1 VESGE
6 WEGNQSSIQIEN
18 HQSPINYPLFY
29 LCRVLR
35 KDSAFAWGTLIA
47 LMLIWGSSFILI
59 KRGLEHFD
67 AVQVGL
73 LRIVFAWLFLLPWAL
88 RRMRGLTRR
97 QWMFLFLVGFVG
109 SGLPSWLFPKAQTGI
124 DSSLA
129 GILNSL
135 TPLFT
140 TLVGI
145 LAFSARPKWFNVLG
159 VLIGLGGAVGLMS
172 VSGGHSLEF
181 NFSYAVYILIATF
194 CYAINANIVKYAL
207 PDVKPVT
214 ITAVAFSLI
223 GLPALGILLGATDFL
238 PRMQAEGMH
247 WEGLG
252 YVAILGV
259 VGTGLALMFYN
270 RLIHLTTPIFA
281 SSVTYLIPL
290 VALSWGTLDGELFR
304 ASYLIWIMLIL
315 IGVALVNRK
324 RPFFRSGIMDQGPK
338 D

>member
-1 VESGE
+1 MS
-6 WEGNQSSIQIEN
+6 
-18 HQSPINYPLFY
+18 
-29 LCRVLR
+29 R
-35 KDSAFAWGTLIA
+35 KDGLFAWGTLGA

-73 LRIVFAWLFLLPWAL
+73 LRIIFAWMFLLPWAL

-140 TLVGI
+140 TLIGV
-145 LAFSARPKWFNVLG
+145 AVFKARPRVHQVLG

-172 VSGGHSLEF
+172 VSGGHTLEF
-181 NFSYAVYILIATF
+181 NFRYAVYILVATF
-194 CYAINANIVKYAL
+194 CYAINANLVKYAL
-207 PDVKPVT
+207 PDVRPVT
-214 ITAVAFSLI
+214 ITAIAFFLI
-223 GLPALGILLGATDFL
+223 GFPALGVLAGATDFPL
-238 PRMQAEGMH
+238 VLKEEGIP

-270 RLIHLTTPIFA
+270 RLIHLTTPVFA

-290 VALSWGTLDGELFR
+290 VAVGWGIVDGEVFR
-304 ASYLIWIMLIL
+304 ASYIGWMLLIL
-315 IGVALVNRK
+315 TGVALVNRK
-324 RPFFRSGIMDQGPK
+324 RPLWRPGTTDKGHRT
-338 D
+338 